1 MQVLAGNEKHS
12 EYGQSFLTRYGH
24 DGDREEG
31 CCAADDVEDGEACV
45 GCGCCGE
52 QEAEQV
58 HEGNHRPA
66 IQKQQQQNIHQVVF
80 GHKRFY

>member
-1 MQVLAGNEKHS
+1 MDCGRA
-12 EYGQSFLTRYGH
+12 FLTRYGH

-31 CCAADDVEDGEACV
+31 CGAADDVKDGEARV
-45 GCGCCGE
+45 GCGCRGE

-58 HEGNHRPA
+58 HKGNHCPA

-80 GHKRFY
+80 GHERFY